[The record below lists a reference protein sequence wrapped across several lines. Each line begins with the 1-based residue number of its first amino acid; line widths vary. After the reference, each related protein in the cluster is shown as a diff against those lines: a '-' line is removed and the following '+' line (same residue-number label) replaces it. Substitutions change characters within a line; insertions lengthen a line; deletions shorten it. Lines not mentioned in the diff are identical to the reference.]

1 MATPARTTQLSGIYK
16 TLGQLIQNPKSLGLR
31 EQLPPRVLAVLT
43 STRELLREEMNGT
56 APIAGGEND
65 LAAELSQ
72 DADTQHGIPEEGQ
85 DEMSFNRLLGLRME
99 QRHLSNYDVAVSL
112 GCTIQHVCDLI
123 TGVREPTE
131 LHIAELALLFGVTE
145 ESLAPAGKP
154 TMDRLAATV

>member
-1 MATPARTTQLSGIYK
+1 MSTPARTTQVSGIYE

-43 STRELLREEMNGT
+43 RTRELLREEMNGR

-72 DADTQHGIPEEGQ
+72 DADTQHGFPQQEQ
-85 DEMSFNRLLGLRME
+85 NRMSFSRLLCRQME

-112 GCTIQHVCDLI
+112 GCSIQHVCDLI

-131 LHIAELALLFGVTE
+131 LHIAELALLFGVTQ
-145 ESLAPAGKP
+145 ESLATAAKP